1 MTLQSGALRRPAV
14 LSPAPK
20 FLAKVSFLLRGR
32 RGRVATAVSP
42 GGTTP
47 PASAFCLAG
56 RNLFSPRTCIERG
69 GVSCYVLGRS
79 SGKTG
84 PPATTEHGFTPV
96 RGGAIILPV

>member
-1 MTLQSGALRRPAV
+1 MQMTLQSGALPTPCRAV
-14 LSPAPK
+14 TGAEVFGK
-20 FLAKVSFLLRGR
+20 GQFLLRGR

-47 PASAFCLAG
+47 PASAFRLAG

-84 PPATTEHGFTPV
+84 PPATTVSP
-96 RGGAIILPV
+96 RYAGGL